1 MKQTEKLIIAFG
13 SFGPVENLF
22 VFYDTGNTEFEFEEI
37 VQRDMTLLK
46 AWIRLDL
53 ENEEK
58 LISELWG
65 YMIETV
71 WQSNNPDVVL
81 FFMDKMKAHDHMKF
95 RDDFKNFV
103 RYIQLK
109 YYISNAIASSKF
121 LTHRPIINK
130 IIP

>member
-22 VFYDTGNTEFEFEEI
+22 TFYDTGNTEFEFEEI

-65 YMIETV
+65 CMIETV

-95 RDDFKNFV
+95 RDDFKDFE
-103 RYIQLK
+103 
-109 YYISNAIASSKF
+109 
-121 LTHRPIINK
+121 
-130 IIP
+130 